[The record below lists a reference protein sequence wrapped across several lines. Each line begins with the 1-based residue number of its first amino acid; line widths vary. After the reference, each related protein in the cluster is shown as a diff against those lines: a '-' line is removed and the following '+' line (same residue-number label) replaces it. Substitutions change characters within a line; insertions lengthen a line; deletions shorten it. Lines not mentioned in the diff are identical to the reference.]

1 MGLFINNAVKSALD
15 KKKVV
20 GSYLLTALCA
30 VLVICNIA
38 LFMFFPRIASHL
50 AIILSNAITILLM
63 LFTIRPINTL
73 LQNEFSKKAKELLER
88 ESEERQLRDR
98 VTALENRNHELESR
112 IDTWSQTAGAP
123 SEVQL
128 TFKVETM
135 TYDKTGYIVKEE
147 PLERFLDDP
156 YYKLPDKKDMI
167 DRISTWVNERL
178 HPGKKKVLYIGK
190 YYVKASVGLDMTK
203 IKYAVDPT
211 GNLTLYG
218 VRFGKLNDLAIKRN
232 EDDVNHCWLINEDGE
247 NVSINQSEL
256 YTDFTEVYADSQ
268 ARETEIALENEV
280 KALCDNCT
288 ESFRNNL
295 IARFPGIS
303 FVDKIEGTETTW
315 YSLKENFGNEK
326 VRSVATNIL
335 LMADAL
341 GEYISG
347 AEKLLESK

>member
-1 MGLFINNAVKSALD
+1 MGLFINKTVKSALD
-15 KKKVV
+15 KKKVA
-20 GSYLLTALCA
+20 GSYAIAILCI
-30 VLVICNIA
+30 VLVIVNVA
-38 LFMFFPRIASHL
+38 AFMFFPRVAAPL
-50 AIILSNAITILLM
+50 AVVLSNAITLILM
-63 LFTIRPINTL
+63 LFAIRPLNTL
-73 LQNEFSKKAKELLER
+73 IQNEMSKQVGELLAKEK
-88 ESEERQLRDR
+88 EERQLRER
-98 VTALENRNHELESR
+98 LSALENRNRDLESR

-123 SEVQL
+123 SDVQL

-156 YYKLPDKKDMI
+156 YYKLPDKKVMI

-203 IKYAVDPT
+203 IKYAVDPN

-232 EDDVNHCWLINEDGE
+232 EDDVNHCWLINEDGD

-256 YTDFTEVYADSQ
+256 YTDFTSVYAESR

-295 IARFPGIS
+295 IARFPGIA
-303 FVDKIEGTETTW
+303 FVDKIEDTDTTW

-347 AEKLLESK
+347 AERLLESK

>member
-1 MGLFINNAVKSALD
+1 MGLFIKNTVRKALD
-15 KKKVV
+15 KKKVTT
-20 GSYLLTALCA
+20 SYVITILCA
-30 VLVICNIA
+30 LLVACNIA
-38 LFMFFPRIASHL
+38 AFMLFPRIASPL
-50 AIILSNAITILLM
+50 AVMISNVITILLM
-63 LFTIRPINTL
+63 LFAIQHINNL
-73 LQNEFSKKAKELLER
+73 IQNEFNKKAHELLER
-88 ESEERQLRDR
+88 ESEEKRLQEQL
-98 VTALENRNHELESR
+98 TALRARNHELESR

-135 TYDKTGYIVKEE
+135 TYDKSGYIVKEE

-156 YYKLPDKKDMI
+156 YYKLPDKKAMI

-203 IKYAVDPT
+203 IKYSVDSG

-256 YTDFTEVYADSQ
+256 YTDFTEVYAESR

-303 FVDKIEGTETTW
+303 FVDKIEGTDTTW
-315 YSLKENFGNEK
+315 YSLRENYGNEK

-347 AEKLLESK
+347 ADRLLESK